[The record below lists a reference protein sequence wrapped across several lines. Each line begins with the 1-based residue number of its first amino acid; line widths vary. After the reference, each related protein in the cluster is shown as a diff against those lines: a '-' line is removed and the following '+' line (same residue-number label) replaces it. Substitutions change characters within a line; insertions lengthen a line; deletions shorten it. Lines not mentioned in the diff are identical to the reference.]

1 MNAVRLLP
9 KSIADIFKL
18 SGKKHLVITGSISS
32 GKTTLAKACAE
43 ILCGEDKENITT
55 YAEPKKCVFF
65 ESSFGDKFIAA
76 EYDKNAAGEKCKMKA
91 VSFAFSENGVNVL
104 EKCIKSDKKWVVIDE
119 IGYVESGVVEYETAL
134 KNLFS
139 KKRVIAVLRKQ
150 DTPFSAQILNMADAF
165 VYDLDKPV
173 KNICC
178 AVMASGQSKRYGKE
192 NKLLADF
199 CGSPLV
205 SFALKTAKNQ
215 VFSDCFAVTVHREIA
230 ELCERNDMKY
240 ILHSFEKK
248 SDAIKLAVKEGR
260 DFDGIMFLNSD
271 QPLVSR
277 ESIEKL
283 VLAFS
288 NFDDCIVRLG
298 YGEIESSPVIFPK
311 SVYETLLNLPEN
323 ERGIYAVHNSG
334 LKTVLVTAENELE
347 IFDVDSKDDLQTLSN
362 AVKKHDSI

>member
-9 KSIADIFKL
+9 KSITDIFKL

-32 GKTTLAKACAE
+32 GKTTLANACAE
-43 ILCGEDKENITT
+43 ILCGEDVERITT

-65 ESSFGDKFIAA
+65 ESSFGDKFITA
-76 EYDKNAAGEKCKMKA
+76 EYDKNAAGEKRKMKA
-91 VSFAFSENGVNVL
+91 VPFAFSEKGVGVI
-104 EKCIKSDKKWVVIDE
+104 EKCIKSEKKWVVIDE
-119 IGYVESGVVEYETAL
+119 IGYVESGVAEYETAL
-134 KNLFS
+134 KNMFS

-150 DTPFSAQILNMADAF
+150 STPFSTEIMNMADAF

-199 CGSPLV
+199 NGSPLV
-205 SFALKTAKNQ
+205 LYALKTAKNQ
-215 VFSDCFAVTVHREIA
+215 VFSDCFAVTVHKEIA
-230 ELCERNDMKY
+230 ELCEKNDMKY

-248 SDAIKLAVKEGR
+248 SDAIKLAVQKGR

-271 QPLVSR
+271 QPLISR

-283 VLAFS
+283 ALAFS

-298 YGEIESSPVIFPK
+298 YAETVSSPVIFPK
-311 SVYETLLNLPEN
+311 SAYDALLNLPKN
-323 ERGIYAVHNSG
+323 KRGLYAAQNSG
-334 LKTVLVTAENELE
+334 LKTVSVTAENEIE
-347 IFDVDSKDDLQTLSN
+347 IFDVDTKEDLQTLSITIN
-362 AVKKHDSI
+362 NSDFI

>member
-9 KSIADIFKL
+9 KSITDIFKL

-32 GKTTLAKACAE
+32 GKTTLAIECAE
-43 ILCGEDKENITT
+43 ILCSEDKERINTC
-55 YAEPKKCVFF
+55 AEPQKCIFF
-65 ESSFGDKFIAA
+65 ESSLGDKFIAA
-76 EYDKNAAGEKCKMKA
+76 EYDKNAPGKKCKMKA
-91 VSFAFSENGVNVL
+91 VPFAFSEKGVNVI

-119 IGYVESGVVEYETAL
+119 IGYVESGVAQYEAAL

-139 KKRVIAVLRKQ
+139 NKRVIAVLRKQ
-150 DTPFSAQILNMADAF
+150 DTPLSNEILNMADAF

-205 SFALKTAKNQ
+205 LYALETAKNK
-215 VFSDCFAVTVHREIA
+215 VFLDCFAVTVHKEIA
-230 ELCERNDMKY
+230 ELCEKNDMKY

-248 SDAIKLAVKEGR
+248 SDAIKLAVKQGR

-298 YGEIESSPVIFPK
+298 YGKTESSPVIFPK

-323 ERGIYAVHNSG
+323 ERGIYAVKNSG
-334 LKTVLVTAENELE
+334 LKTISVEAESELE
-347 IFDVDSKDDLQTLSN
+347 IFDIDSKEDLKTLSN
-362 AVKKHDSI
+362 AVKKSDLI